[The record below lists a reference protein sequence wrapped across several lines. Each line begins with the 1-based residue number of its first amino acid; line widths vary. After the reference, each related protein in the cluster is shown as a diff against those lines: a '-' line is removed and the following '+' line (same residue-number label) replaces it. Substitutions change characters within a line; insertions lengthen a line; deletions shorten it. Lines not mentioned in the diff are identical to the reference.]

1 MSAHTGNANNK
12 PTKTSFM
19 LIIFHSPGELS
30 SELVQRVLSSPR
42 MKPELIAPAGNMEC
56 ARAAVANGANAVY
69 FGLQQFNARM
79 RADNFTEESLPELV
93 RFLHSHG
100 VRAFCTLNTL
110 IFTDELPA
118 AERELMLL
126 DEAGVDAVL
135 VQDLGIARLAKELG
149 VRMDVHASTQM
160 TITSPEG
167 VAFADRLGIK
177 RVVIARE
184 TSLRELAKFSTTGVS
199 LETFVHGALCIAYSG
214 QCLTS
219 EALGQRSANRG
230 ECAQACRLP
239 YDLIVDGVLKDLGDR
254 RYLLSPQDLAAVRE
268 IPELIKL
275 GVTGFKIEG
284 RLKSP
289 EYVAA
294 TCQVYRKA
302 IDAVE
307 LSPEDEYKLEMT
319 FSRGLYTGWMHGVN
333 HQQLVHARFGK
344 KRGPFVGPITN
355 VEYDHVEVES
365 QAPLKAGDGV
375 VFDTGGDTDKEQG
388 GRIWEIRGKKL
399 FFERGHIDF
408 TKLKT
413 GDRVWKTSDPKLE
426 RELRKSFA
434 GDIPRPKQKLDLT
447 VTGSAGKL
455 LTVEAKGVRV
465 HSSMPLQTAY
475 KRPLNTPTL
484 RDQLGRLG
492 ETDFEIGEVTNKIA
506 GQVILPVSEL
516 NRLRRELCAKLNVG
530 PEVET
535 RTPLKPVLPT
545 LMPQHVAS
553 TGALQLIA
561 LCRMLDQIRA
571 ALDAGVATIYTD
583 FEDLRRYPEA
593 VALVRGRGTI
603 YLGTPR
609 IQKAGEQGFFKL
621 IEHAQPD
628 GVLIRNLGA
637 LDYFRKSPLKKIGDF
652 SLNVANPLSAD
663 LLMREGLE
671 RVTISYDCN
680 AQQVLDL
687 LKAAP
692 PAWFELVIH
701 QHLPMFHMEHCV
713 FAAFLSTGTD
723 SSNCG
728 RPCDT
733 HNLKLRDRVGIEHPV
748 KADVGC
754 RNTVFHAKAQS
765 GAEFF
770 RQFIEAGAHAFRIE
784 LLEEDAA
791 QTRRILQ
798 TYQDLLTGKTDGL
811 KQLNAVRQLG
821 VTSGTLTVLG

>member
-1 MSAHTGNANNK
+1 
-12 PTKTSFM
+12 
-19 LIIFHSPGELS
+19 
-30 SELVQRVLSSPR
+30 
-42 MKPELIAPAGNMEC
+42 
-56 ARAAVANGANAVY
+56 
-69 FGLQQFNARM
+69 
-79 RADNFTEESLPELV
+79 
-93 RFLHSHG
+93 
-100 VRAFCTLNTL
+100 
-110 IFTDELPA
+110 
-118 AERELMLL
+118 
-126 DEAGVDAVL
+126 
-135 VQDLGIARLAKELG
+135 
-149 VRMDVHASTQM
+149 
-160 TITSPEG
+160 
-167 VAFADRLGIK
+167 
-177 RVVIARE
+177 
-184 TSLRELAKFSTTGVS
+184 
-199 LETFVHGALCIAYSG
+199 
-214 QCLTS
+214 
-219 EALGQRSANRG
+219 
-230 ECAQACRLP
+230 
-239 YDLIVDGVLKDLGDR
+239 
-254 RYLLSPQDLAAVRE
+254 
-268 IPELIKL
+268 
-275 GVTGFKIEG
+275 
-284 RLKSP
+284 
-289 EYVAA
+289 
-294 TCQVYRKA
+294 
-302 IDAVE
+302 
-307 LSPEDEYKLEMT
+307 
-319 FSRGLYTGWMHGVN
+319 
-333 HQQLVHARFGK
+333 
-344 KRGPFVGPITN
+344 
-355 VEYDHVEVES
+355 
-365 QAPLKAGDGV
+365 
-375 VFDTGGDTDKEQG
+375 
-388 GRIWEIRGKKL
+388 
-399 FFERGHIDF
+399 
-408 TKLKT
+408 
-413 GDRVWKTSDPKLE
+413 
-426 RELRKSFA
+426 
-434 GDIPRPKQKLDLT
+434 
-447 VTGSAGKL
+447 
-455 LTVEAKGVRV
+455 
-465 HSSMPLQTAY
+465 
-475 KRPLNTPTL
+475 
-484 RDQLGRLG
+484 
-492 ETDFEIGEVTNKIA
+492 
-506 GQVILPVSEL
+506 
-516 NRLRRELCAKLNVG
+516 
-530 PEVET
+530 
-535 RTPLKPVLPT
+535 
-545 LMPQHVAS
+545 
-553 TGALQLIA
+553 
-561 LCRMLDQIRA
+561 MLDQIRA

-723 SSNCG
+723 STNCG

>member
-1 MSAHTGNANNK
+1 
-12 PTKTSFM
+12 
-19 LIIFHSPGELS
+19 
-30 SELVQRVLSSPR
+30 
-42 MKPELIAPAGNMEC
+42 MKPELIAPAGNFEC
-56 ARAAVANGANAVY
+56 ARAAVANGANAIY
-69 FGLQQFNARM
+69 FGLQKFNARM
-79 RADNFTEESLPELV
+79 RADNFTEDSLPELV
-93 RFLHSHG
+93 RFVHDHN

-118 AERELMLL
+118 AERELIAL
-126 DEAGVDAVL
+126 DQAGVDVVI

-149 VRMDVHASTQM
+149 VRMDLHASTQM

-167 VAFADRLGIK
+167 VAFASRLGIK

-184 TSLRELAKFSTTGVS
+184 TSLRELAKFETNGVS
-199 LETFVHGALCIAYSG
+199 LETFVHGALCVAYSG

-268 IPELIKL
+268 IPELIRL

-302 IDAVE
+302 IDAAA
-307 LSPEDEYKLEMT
+307 LTPEDQYKLEMT

-344 KRGPFVGPITN
+344 KRGPFVGLVTN
-355 VEYDHVEVES
+355 VEYDHVEVEP
-365 QAPLKAGDGV
+365 QTPLKAGDGV
-375 VFDTGGDTDKEQG
+375 VFDTGGDPDNEQG
-388 GRIWEIRGKKL
+388 GRVWQVRGSQL

-408 TKLKT
+408 TKLKP
-413 GDRVWKTSDPKLE
+413 GDRVWKTSDPQLE
-426 RELRKSFA
+426 RELRKSFT
-434 GDIPRPKQKLDLT
+434 GEIPRPKRRLDLV

-455 LTVEAKGVRV
+455 LTIETNGTRV

-475 KRPLNTPTL
+475 KRPMSTPVL

-492 ETDFEIGEVTNKIA
+492 ETDFELGEVRNKLA

-516 NRLRRELCAKLNVG
+516 NRLRRELVSKLDAPV
-530 PEVET
+530 EVEQ
-535 RTPLKPVLPT
+535 RTSLSPILPQLLTQITKATAQKMKP
-545 LMPQHVAS
+545 
-553 TGALQLIA
+553 QLIA
-561 LCRMLDQIRA
+561 LCRTLDQVRA
-571 ALDAGVATIYTD
+571 TLEAGLQTIYVD

-593 VALVRGRGTI
+593 VALVRGHGRI

-621 IEHAQPD
+621 IDNAQPD

-637 LDYFRKSPLKKIGDF
+637 LDYFRASKLRKVGDF

-663 LLMREGLE
+663 LLMHEGLE
-671 RVTISYDCN
+671 RLTVSYDCN

-687 LKAAP
+687 FHAAP
-692 PAWFELVIH
+692 ASWFELVIH
-701 QHLPMFHMEHCV
+701 QHMPMFHMEHCL

-723 SSNCG
+723 STNCG

-733 HNLKLRDRVGIEHPV
+733 HDLKLRDRVGIQHPV

-754 RNTVFHAKAQS
+754 RNTVFHAKAQT
-765 GAEFF
+765 GAEFL
-770 RQFIEAGAHAFRIE
+770 RQFLDAGARTFRVE
-784 LLEEDAA
+784 LLEEDA
-791 QTRRILQ
+791 TRTLQILGA
-798 TYQDLLTGKTDGL
+798 YRDLLAGKTENV
-811 KQLNAVRQLG
+811 KHLNAVRQLG

>member
-1 MSAHTGNANNK
+1 M
-12 PTKTSFM
+12 FI
-19 LIIFHSPGELS
+19 LFHCPAELS
-30 SELVQRVLSSPR
+30 SELVQRVLSSAP

-56 ARAAVANGANAVY
+56 ARAAVANGADAVY
-69 FGLQQFNARM
+69 FGLQRFNARM

-93 RFLHSHG
+93 AFLHSHN

-110 IFTDELPA
+110 IFTDELPT
-118 AERELMLL
+118 AERELILL
-126 DEAGVDAVL
+126 DQAGVDVVI
-135 VQDLGIARLAKELG
+135 VQDLGVAWLARELG

-184 TSLRELAKFSTTGVS
+184 TSLRELAKFPTNGVS
-199 LETFVHGALCIAYSG
+199 LETFVHGALCVAYSG

-239 YDLIVDGVLKDLGDR
+239 YDLIIDGVLKDLGDR
-254 RYLLSPQDLAAVRE
+254 RYLLSPQDLSAVKE

-307 LSPEDEYKLEMT
+307 LTPEDQYKLEMT

-355 VEYDHVEVES
+355 VEYDHVEVD
-365 QAPLKAGDGV
+365 AKTPLKAGDGV

-388 GRIWEIRGKKL
+388 GRIWQIRDGKL

-408 TKLKT
+408 TKLKP
-413 GDRVWKTSDPKLE
+413 GDRVWKTSDQKLA
-426 RELRKSFA
+426 RELRKSFD
-434 GDIPRPKQKLDLT
+434 GDIPRPKQKLDLI
-447 VTGSAGKL
+447 VTGSAGKPL
-455 LTVEAKGVRV
+455 VVEANGIRV
-465 HSSMPLQTAY
+465 YSSMPLQTAY
-475 KRPLNTPTL
+475 KRPLNTPAL

-492 ETDFEIGEVTNKIA
+492 ETDFELGDVHNKVS

-516 NRLRRELCAKLNVG
+516 NKLRRELCAKLTAPVEA
-530 PEVET
+530 EVRE
-535 RTPLKPVLPT
+535 PSKPVLQT
-545 LMPQHVAS
+545 LLTKRTPQ
-553 TGALQLIA
+553 TGTQQLIA
-561 LCRMLDQIRA
+561 LCRTLDQIRA
-571 ALDAGVATIYTD
+571 ALDAGITTIYTD
-583 FEDLRRYPEA
+583 FEDLRRYPDA

-621 IEHAQPD
+621 IENAQPD

-637 LDYFRKSPLKKIGDF
+637 LDYFRASELRKVGDF

-663 LLMREGLE
+663 LLMHEGLE

-687 LKAAP
+687 LKATP

-713 FAAFLSTGTD
+713 FAAFMTNGTD
-723 SSNCG
+723 ATNCG

-765 GAEFF
+765 GAEFL
-770 RQFIEAGAHAFRIE
+770 RQFIDTGARAFRVE
-784 LLEEDAA
+784 LLEENAA
-791 QTRRILQ
+791 QTREILDA
-798 TYQDLLTGKTDGL
+798 YRDWLAGKNADI
-811 KQLNAVRQLG
+811 KAVRQLG

>member
-1 MSAHTGNANNK
+1 MDLAFIS
-12 PTKTSFM
+12 
-19 LIIFHSPGELS
+19 LIFHHTDELS
-30 SELVQRVLSSPR
+30 SQLVQRLLCSPP

-56 ARAAVANGANAVY
+56 ARAAVANGADAVY
-69 FGLQQFNARM
+69 FGLDRFNARM
-79 RADNFTEESLPELV
+79 RADNFTEESLPEVV
-93 RFLHSHG
+93 RFLREHN

-118 AERELMLL
+118 VERELILL
-126 DEAGVDAVL
+126 DQAGVDVVI
-135 VQDLGIARLAKELG
+135 VQDLGVAKLARELG
-149 VRMDVHASTQM
+149 VCMDVHASTQM

-167 VAFADRLGIK
+167 VAFASRLGIK

-184 TSLRELAKFSTTGVS
+184 TSLRELAKFGTNGVS
-199 LETFVHGALCIAYSG
+199 LETFVHGALCVAYSG

-239 YDLIVDGVLKDLGDR
+239 YDLIVDGALKDLGDR
-254 RYLLSPQDLAAVRE
+254 RYLLSPQDLAAVKE

-302 IDAVE
+302 IDAAA
-307 LSPEDEYKLEMT
+307 LSPEDQYKLEMT

-344 KRGPFVGPITN
+344 KRGPFVGSISN
-355 VEYDHVEVES
+355 VEYDHVEVET
-365 QAPLKAGDGV
+365 QTPLKAGDGV

-388 GRIWEIRGKKL
+388 GRIWQVRDRQL

-408 TKLKT
+408 TKLKP

-426 RELRKSFA
+426 RGLRKTFA
-434 GDIPRPKQKLDLT
+434 GAIPRPKRKLDLI
-447 VTGSAGKL
+447 VSGSAGKL
-455 LTVEAKGVRV
+455 LTVEANGIRV

-475 KRPLNTPTL
+475 KRPMSTPVL

-492 ETDFEIGEVTNKIA
+492 ETDFELGEVHNKLA

-516 NRLRRELCAKLNVG
+516 NRLRRELVSKLNA
-530 PEVET
+530 PVELEP
-535 RTPLKPVLPT
+535 RASLSPILPQ
-545 LMPQHVAS
+545 LLAQIPKAS
-553 TGALQLIA
+553 PADATLQLIA
-561 LCRMLDQIRA
+561 LCRTLDQVHA
-571 ALDAGVATIYTD
+571 ALESSIRTIYVD

-593 VALVRGRGTI
+593 VALVRGCGTI
-603 YLGTPR
+603 FLGTPR

-621 IEHAQPD
+621 IENAQPD

-637 LDYFRKSPLKKIGDF
+637 LDYFRQSPLRKIGDF

-671 RVTISYDCN
+671 RITISYDCN
-680 AQQVLDL
+680 AQQVLGL
-687 LKAAP
+687 FRAAP
-692 PAWFELVIH
+692 ARWFELVIH
-701 QHLPMFHMEHCV
+701 QHMPMFHMEHCV

-723 SSNCG
+723 STNCG

-733 HNLKLRDRVGIEHPV
+733 HNLKLRDRIGIEHPV

-765 GAEFF
+765 GAEFLQ
-770 RQFIEAGAHAFRIE
+770 QFLDAGARAFRVE
-784 LLEEDAA
+784 LLEEDATQA
-791 QTRRILQ
+791 RQILEA
-798 TYQDLLTGKTDGL
+798 YRDLLAGKTENV
-811 KQLNAVRQLG
+811 KHLNTVRQLG